1 MNTEDLVG
9 ILASLLIALYLLPQ
23 LVKLIREK
31 SGENISMLMLFTL
44 IAGQLMWIW
53 YGALKQD
60 LIIITSNI
68 FSALVNL
75 LIIFLSLKYKRKK

>member
-1 MNTEDLVG
+1 MNTEDVVG
-9 ILASLLIALYLLPQ
+9 IFASLLIALYLLPQ
-23 LVKLIREK
+23 LVKLMREK

-53 YGALKQD
+53 YGSLKQD
-60 LIIITSNI
+60 RIIVTSNI